1 MYYFPPDE
9 LGETNRV
16 HLVTAV
22 QAMAMFIATN
32 IDDLVVLAV
41 FFGRAR
47 GDRSATVR
55 VIVGQYAGFI
65 AMLAV
70 SVVGALGARLLPD
83 TAIAY
88 FGLVPLLL
96 GIRAAWV
103 AWRHR
108 RDDQDDQEVGGRA
121 GLGTATVAAV
131 TFANGGDHIGVY
143 VPVFAVAGPSGM
155 PAYVIAFL
163 LGVGLAVRVG
173 GGCPHGFECVV
184 DLAVDESPPGRVHGL
199 HPVPGVIPRR
209 FEVGDAGDRTG
220 LVAGLHCGEGVG
232 HDGEERGHVG
242 WRNFALAAWPDGVAV
257 TTGRASEKCDD
268 RLNVIARE
276 DHLDVR
282 ARVSGGGGNAD
293 GSTQLRHGRHDRGI
307 ADATGCPGGS
317 CGCALSGRPDRR

>member
-1 MYYFPPDE
+1 MYYLPPDE

-22 QAMAMFIATN
+22 QAMAM
-32 IDDLVVLAV
+32 
-41 FFGRAR
+41 
-47 GDRSATVR
+47 
-55 VIVGQYAGFI
+55 FI

-163 LGVGLAVRVG
+163 LGVGLAVLVE

-232 HDGEERGHVG
+232 HDGAERGHVG

-257 TTGRASEKCDD
+257 TTGRASEKCDGGD
-268 RLNVIARE
+268 VIARE

-293 GSTQLRHGRHDRGI
+293 GSTQLSHGRHDRGI